1 MSADHLAKMVAEHM
15 WSKDEAAQ
23 LRGIVLRSVAAGKAQ
38 MQIQV
43 SQSSLNALGICD
55 GGIIFALAETAF
67 LYAANSYNRRAVS
80 QHAAI
85 SYFAQVK
92 SAQSL
97 TATARE
103 LSRSGRSATYAVE
116 VRSQD
121 ETLIAELRGQ
131 SRVVRGEWL
140 QSFAP

>member
-1 MSADHLAKMVAEHM
+1 MSADHLAKMVADHM
-15 WSKDEAAQ
+15 WAQDEAAH
-23 LRGIVLRSVAAGKAQ
+23 LRGIVLGAVSAGKAQ

-67 LYAANSYNRRAVS
+67 LYAANSHNRRAVS
-80 QHAAI
+80 QNATI
-85 SYFAQVK
+85 SYFRQV
-92 SAQSL
+92 SAPETL

-103 LSRSGRSATYAVE
+103 LSRSGRTATYAVD
-116 VRSQD
+116 VHSKD
-121 ETLIAELRGQ
+121 GTLIAELRGQ